1 MTSVRSGLSSQSVY
15 SMSSSARASRGTS
28 VYGGAGGRNVRVSYA
43 SNGLGSGLDLTQAL
57 AVGDSGFSI
66 SSNEKATMQNL
77 NDRLASYLQ
86 KVRSLESANSQLE
99 LQIREWYEKRTPS
112 SRDYSKYD
120 AIIEDLRRK
129 INVATLGNSRLI
141 LQIDSAKLAA
151 EDFKMKYENEI
162 ALHMSVESDIAGLRR
177 VLDDLTMNRS
187 DLEMQV
193 EGLNEELVFMKKN
206 HKEEM
211 VAMRSNM
218 STSSVNVEVDAK
230 PQEDLSKVMD
240 EIRSQYEGIVE
251 KNRREM
257 ETWYKIKFD
266 ELHKNMASSTETLQT
281 SRSEIN
287 ELRRRLQALQVEIQS
302 EHSLKSNLESQ
313 LAETESRYSLQL
325 RHLQVVVDNLET
337 ELSQVRMD
345 IERQASE
352 YQILLDIKTRLELE
366 IAEYRRLLDGEDVKQ
381 TVVVEVKKVEIE
393 ERKPVITKRTKVV
406 TEELVDGK
414 VVSRTEDVDTTVVS
428 Q

>member
-15 SMSSSARASRGTS
+15 SMSSSARVSRGTS

-43 SNGLGSGLDLTQAL
+43 SNGLGSGFDLTQGL

-86 KVRSLESANSQLE
+86 KVHSLESANSRLE

-129 INVATLGNSRLI
+129 
-141 LQIDSAKLAA
+141 
-151 EDFKMKYENEI
+151 
-162 ALHMSVESDIAGLRR
+162 
-177 VLDDLTMNRS
+177 
-187 DLEMQV
+187 
-193 EGLNEELVFMKKN
+193 
-206 HKEEM
+206 EM
-211 VAMRSNM
+211 VALRSNM

-230 PQEDLSKVMD
+230 PQEDLSKVME

-257 ETWYKIKFD
+257 ETWYKIK
-266 ELHKNMASSTETLQT
+266 
-281 SRSEIN
+281 
-287 ELRRRLQALQVEIQS
+287 
-302 EHSLKSNLESQ
+302 KSNLESQ

-325 RHLQVVVDNLET
+325 RQLQVVVDNLQT
-337 ELSQVRMD
+337 EISQVRMD

-366 IAEYRRLLDGEDVKQ
+366 IAEYRRLLDGEDVK
-381 TVVVEVKKVEIE
+381 
-393 ERKPVITKRTKVV
+393 
-406 TEELVDGK
+406 
-414 VVSRTEDVDTTVVS
+414 
-428 Q
+428 